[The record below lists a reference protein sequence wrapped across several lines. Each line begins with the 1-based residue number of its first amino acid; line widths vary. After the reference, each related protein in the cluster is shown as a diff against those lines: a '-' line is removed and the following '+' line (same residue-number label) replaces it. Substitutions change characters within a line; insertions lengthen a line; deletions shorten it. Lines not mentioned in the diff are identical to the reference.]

1 MDKNFPCHIRSRCSF
16 SVLCSLTHKNV
27 SLMECAQGRF
37 DKGTLFW
44 FNQVDRQDVYV
55 LCSGITVVYNY
66 LDGGR
71 ESVYTIL
78 GKGQVMGA
86 GDLFIQN
93 KRLFVI
99 QALTDIK
106 VCRING
112 DSLKHLVAT
121 YPDLFLSLYFVDYN
135 NIQAMTQYIE
145 VISAKRVYDR
155 VKNLLALLA
164 GYEDDPS
171 EVSLALTHNDLAR
184 LVCSDRVSV
193 TRILHRLNEEGWV
206 KLGNRNFTITV
217 PSQYIRYDLA
227 ARFAVLDETLRNKI
241 IQQFTPILESKK
253 DTNDRPTQP
262 NSNPLPSKLPYL

>member
-1 MDKNFPCHIRSRCSF
+1 MPHSIALQLLR
-16 SVLCSLTHKNV
+16 SVLATHKNV
-27 SLMECAQGRF
+27 PLMECAQGRF

-86 GDLFIQN
+86 GDLFVQN

-112 DSLKHLVAT
+112 DSLKLLVVT
-121 YPDLFLSLYFVDYN
+121 YPDLFLSLYFADYN

-164 GYEDDPS
+164 GYQENPEK

-193 TRILHRLNEEGWV
+193 TRILHRLSKEGWV
-206 KLGNRNFTITV
+206 ELGNRNFTITV
-217 PSQYIRYDLA
+217 PQQFVRYDLA
-227 ARFAVLDETLRNKI
+227 ARFAVLDDTLRNKI
-241 IQQFTPILESKK
+241 IQHFAPISESKK
-253 DTNDRPTQP
+253 DANERLSQLD
-262 NSNPLPSKLPYL
+262 SNPLPSKLPYL